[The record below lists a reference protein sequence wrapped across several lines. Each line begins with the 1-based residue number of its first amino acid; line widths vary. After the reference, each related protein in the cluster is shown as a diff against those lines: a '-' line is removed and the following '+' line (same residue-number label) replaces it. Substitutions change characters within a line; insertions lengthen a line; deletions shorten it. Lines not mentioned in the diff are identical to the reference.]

1 MWSADKSVNLQY
13 GMESN
18 ALLKARVEQ
27 YPEEITSDGLL
38 MYGETSMDNC
48 LAVLTHYIHNQP
60 SDGSKEDEETREQ
73 IDILARDWLESKK
86 KDANEEYT
94 DDAIDMAVADPLQSS
109 LFSEFFN
116 VPFPTPKNP
125 KFTFI
130 DLFAG
135 IGGFRIAMQNN
146 GGECVF
152 SSEWNKYSQ
161 KTYLANFGEMPFG
174 DITKESTKSFI
185 PQDFDILCAGFPCQ
199 PFSIAV

>member
-1 MWSADKSVNLQY
+1 MKSNT
-13 GMESN
+13 
-18 ALLKARVEQ
+18 LLKAAVGQ
-27 YPEEITSDGLL
+27 YPEEITSDGVL

-48 LAVLTHYIHNQP
+48 LAVLTHYIHSKP
-60 SDGSKEDEETREQ
+60 VDGSIEDKKIREQ
-73 IDILARDWLESKK
+73 IEILARDWLESKK
-86 KDANEEYT
+86 TNDIEDYT
-94 DDAIDMAVADPLQSS
+94 DDAIDMAVADPLRSD

-135 IGGFRIAMQNN
+135 IGGFRIAMQEN

-185 PQDFDILCAGFPCQ
+185 PEKFDILCAGFPCQ
-199 PFSIAV
+199 PFSIAVSN